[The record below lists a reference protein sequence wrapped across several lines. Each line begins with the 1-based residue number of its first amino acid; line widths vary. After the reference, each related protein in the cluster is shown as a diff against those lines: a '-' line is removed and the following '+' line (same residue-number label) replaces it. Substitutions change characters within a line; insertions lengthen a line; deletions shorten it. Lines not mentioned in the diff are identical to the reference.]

1 MNPFRRTPLPFL
13 ALCLIAASA
22 ACASDDAEAPAPA
35 NAGGAGGSRGG
46 SPAVSAGAAGVS
58 GSTSPGGQTSGA
70 GASAGGNAGSALAGG
85 GGSSADPGA
94 GASGTDAGTAG
105 TTATGGVSGAGGGK
119 AGTGGKGGETTGSA
133 GKSGGSPDGGSAGTG
148 GGAAP
153 TGCKQAPFDV
163 EALYAER
170 VGFGRATTGGDP
182 KKVYHVTNLSESGK
196 GSLREALESDE
207 KWWIVFD
214 VDGKISHK
222 KTPRVKLRSNKTVDG
237 RGRKVTIE
245 GEMYLNAVRNV
256 IFTDVKLTNDL
267 EGHCTQKGDVLSL
280 RGKGADD
287 PDTYETRDIWL
298 NHVEVFNG
306 GDGLVDFRG
315 VSRATISWS
324 HFHTHSKGMLMD
336 KDAENGP
343 TKGMRVTF
351 HHNFFDRLSRRGPQ
365 FAYGQAHF
373 FNNYQFEWYEFGAAS
388 IQGAQFYSEKNVYR
402 ARPGSFCPGN
412 CPDPNPCGDNDY
424 TVSKEALVSDW
435 ATDVKG
441 FIKSVDDKLEE
452 GAKIASS
459 SPEKVFDPAAAYPY
473 TAEPATDALA
483 AAIKAGAGPRESYCK

>member
-1 MNPFRRTPLPFL
+1 MNTRRSAAVPCL
-13 ALCLIAASA
+13 ALLLVASA
-22 ACASDDAEAPAPA
+22 FASACADEAAESQPAPSG
-35 NAGGAGGSRGG
+35 NGAGGSRGG
-46 SPAVSAGAAGVS
+46 SPPASGGAGGGSGAAAS
-58 GSTSPGGQTSGA
+58 IGGQSGAA
-70 GASAGGNAGSALAGG
+70 GASAGGSAA
-85 GGSSADPGA
+85 SA
-94 GASGTDAGTAG
+94 GAS
-105 TTATGGVSGAGGGK
+105 ATGGASGAASGGSGGGATSGSAGK
-119 AGTGGKGGETTGSA
+119 AAGGEAGSSQGTGGKGGDPG
-133 GKSGGSPDGGSAGTG
+133 SGGGQGGNVAQAGSGGGSAT
-148 GGAAP
+148 P
-153 TGCKQAPFDV
+153 TDCKKAPFDV
-163 EALYAER
+163 AALYAER

-182 KKVYHVTNLSESGK
+182 TKVYHVTNLSESGK
-196 GSLREALESDE
+196 GSLRDALESDD

-222 KTPRVKLRSNKTVDG
+222 KTPRVKVRSNKTIDG

-245 GEMYLNAVRNV
+245 GEIYLNAVRNV

-287 PDTYETRDIWL
+287 PDAYETRDIWL

-343 TKGMRVTF
+343 AKGMRVTF

-388 IQGAQFYSEKNVYR
+388 IQGAQFYSEKNIYR

-424 TVSKEALVSDW
+424 TVSKDALVPDW

-452 GAKIASS
+452 GAKIVSS

-473 TAEPATDALA
+473 TAEAPTDALA